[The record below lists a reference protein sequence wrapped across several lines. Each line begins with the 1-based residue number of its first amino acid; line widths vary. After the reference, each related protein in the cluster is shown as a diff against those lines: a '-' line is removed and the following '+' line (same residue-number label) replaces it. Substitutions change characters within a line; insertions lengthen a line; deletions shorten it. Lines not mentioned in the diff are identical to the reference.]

1 MSIHIGI
8 IGDSH
13 VASLRQ
19 GWSLIQPHFPDIELI
34 FFAVPRRGMEGL
46 VVDDGRLRGDRPALV
61 RSLAFT
67 SGTAG
72 DVLPSLYDRIVL
84 VGMGFEPPMIEHR
97 HSLAVR
103 RELLRE
109 LYLESLSYLIV
120 TRLRTLHDQPIHI
133 IPAPVSAL
141 DPGSSAPEPPM
152 SLISLDW
159 MRCELESLFADLGL
173 RFVLQAETTLGAGAW
188 GTKYEFAVGAPRL
201 DNRDIKI
208 GQQFPEFE
216 KRHMNA
222 EFGALMLRLLFE
234 RMNLATAALV

>member
-1 MSIHIGI
+1 MSIRIGV

-13 VASLRQ
+13 VASLKQ
-19 GWSLIQPHFPDIELI
+19 GWSLIQPHYPDIELI
-34 FFAVPRRGMEGL
+34 FFAVPRQGMEGL
-46 VVDDGRLRGDRPALV
+46 VVENGRLRGDRPGLV

-67 SGTAG
+67 SGTDG
-72 DVLPSLYDRIVL
+72 DVMPSQYDHIVL

-109 LYLESLSYLIV
+109 LYLESLSHLIV
-120 TRLRTLHDQPIHI
+120 TRLRTIHDQPIHI
-133 IPAPVSAL
+133 IPVPVSAL
-141 DPGSSAPEPPM
+141 TPESSAQEPPL
-152 SLISLDW
+152 SLIPLDW
-159 MRCELESLFADLGL
+159 MRCELESLFADLDL

-188 GTKYEFAVGAPRL
+188 GTKHDFAVGASRL

-208 GQQFPEFE
+208 GKQFPDFE

-222 EFGALMLRLLFE
+222 EFGALMLRRLFE
-234 RMNLATAALV
+234 RMDLTIAALA